1 MNEPITF
8 RAGDSA
14 SWSESLPDYLASAG
28 WSLNYRLLWPVGTA
42 VDIPS
47 AAEFTGDEE
56 RYVVSLLSTDTAGWA
71 AGQATLVSWVEKGGA
86 RITLEQKAVTIL
98 PDLTVATSHDG
109 RSAYKKAL
117 DQAEAALAAYAAGGK
132 ACVAEY
138 EIAGRRMK
146 FRDTQQILDLIN
158 HYKRLVAK
166 ETAALA
172 MLQGG
177 GAPGRVYYRG

>member
-1 MNEPITF
+1 MNEPTAF

-14 SWSESLPDYLASAG
+14 SWAESLPDYPASAG
-28 WSLNYRLLWPVGTA
+28 WSLKYRLLWPAGSA
-42 VDIPS
+42 VDIATAP
-47 AAEFTGDEE
+47 AGDDFA
-56 RYVVSLLSTDTAGWA
+56 VTLASSDTSTWA
-71 AGQATLVSWVEKGGA
+71 AGQATLVSWVEKGTD
-86 RITLEQKAVTIL
+86 RVTLEQKAVTIL

-109 RSAYKKAL
+109 RSANKKAL

-138 EIAGRRMK
+138 EVAGRHMK

-172 MLQGG
+172 LMQGG
-177 GAPGRVYYRG
+177 SMPGRVYYRG

>member
-1 MNEPITF
+1 MNSPDTF

-14 SWSESLPDYLASAG
+14 SWTESLPAYPASAG
-28 WSLNYRLLWPVGTA
+28 WSLKFRLIFPVGTA
-42 VDIPS
+42 VAINTTPSGDDYAVSLS
-47 AAEFTGDEE
+47 AAT
-56 RYVVSLLSTDTAGWA
+56 TASWP
-71 AGQATLVSWVEKGGA
+71 AGSATLVSWVEKA
-86 RITLEQKAVTIL
+86 AEKFTLEQQAVTIL
-98 PDLTVATSHDG
+98 PDLTVAATHDG
-109 RSAYKKAL
+109 RSANKKAL
-117 DQAEAALAAYAAGGK
+117 DAAESALAAYLTGGQSV
-132 ACVAEY
+132 VAEY

-177 GAPGRVYYRG
+177 SPGRVYYRG